1 MASVSEKRAAVARVA
16 RSVLD
21 DPLWKDLMRENPSAA
36 VGEIREWIS
45 RKCRVQEKLRLF
57 SDGGSHGNPGPSGAG
72 GIILDEEGNEAARY
86 SVYLGIGTNNVAE
99 YKALIEG
106 IIRLDRLEPEEVE
119 IFLDS
124 ELLVKQLLGSYK
136 VKSAHLAPLYRNAL
150 EKLGRFPKWSV
161 RHIPREE
168 NSAADRLAQAA
179 ITAETKKRKER

>member
-1 MASVSEKRAAVARVA
+1 MSERRKAVARIA
-16 RSVLD
+16 QSVLD
-21 DPLWKDLMRENPSAA
+21 HSLWEDLVRENPSAA
-36 VGEIREWIS
+36 VGELREWIS
-45 RKCRVQEKLRLF
+45 RKCRVRERLRLF

-106 IIRLDRLEPEEVE
+106 IIRLERFEPDEVE

-124 ELLVKQLLGSYK
+124 ELLVKQLLGSYR
-136 VKSAHLAPLYRNAL
+136 VKSPHLVPLHKNAL

-168 NSAADRLAQAA
+168 NSAADRLAHAA
-179 ITAETKKRKER
+179 IVAETKKKR